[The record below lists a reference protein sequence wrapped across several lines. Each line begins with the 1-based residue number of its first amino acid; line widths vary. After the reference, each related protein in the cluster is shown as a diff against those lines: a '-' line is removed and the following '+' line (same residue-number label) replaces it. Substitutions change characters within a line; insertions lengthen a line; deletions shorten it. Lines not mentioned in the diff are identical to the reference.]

1 VTTRR
6 HVLSLAAFA
15 ALPALRANAQP
26 ATRLPVV
33 GILSPNRAVGGCG
46 PDERERTLCYFR
58 DGMRALGHVEG
69 RTVAYASRFAGDDYR
84 RLPALAKEL
93 VALRPDVIYTHTG
106 LSADAAAT
114 ATATIPIVIGPAGEA
129 SIARLAGDLARPIR
143 NVTGI
148 AFNTIGQDVKCL
160 QLLKEIAPRIARVG
174 VLVNPD
180 NADFSGYPGVL
191 EAAAASLGMTLIGTA
206 VRNLAQLRPAL
217 ATLEARRPD
226 AILLTADAALTAS
239 DEVRPRIIAWATS
252 RRLPLAS
259 PSYRVA
265 PAGGLF
271 SLSTDIEAITRRAAY
286 YVHRI
291 LNGARPADLP
301 VELPTTFR
309 LVVNRDAAN
318 GLGLTLPQSVLVRAD
333 EVIG

>member
-1 VTTRR
+1 MP
-6 HVLSLAAFA
+6 SA
-15 ALPALRANAQP
+15 PQGDRATHRAGGRSGQSGQCRFQ
-26 ATRLPVV
+26 RLP
-33 GILSPNRAVGGCG
+33 GG
-46 PDERERTLCYFR
+46 PRS
-58 DGMRALGHVEG
+58 G
-69 RTVAYASRFAGDDYR
+69 RRVAGDD
-84 RLPALAKEL
+84 A
-93 VALRPDVIYTHTG
+93 
-106 LSADAAAT
+106 
-114 ATATIPIVIGPAGEA
+114 
-129 SIARLAGDLARPIR
+129 
-143 NVTGI
+143 
-148 AFNTIGQDVKCL
+148 
-160 QLLKEIAPRIARVG
+160 
-174 VLVNPD
+174 
-180 NADFSGYPGVL
+180 
-191 EAAAASLGMTLIGTA
+191 IGTA
-206 VRNLAQLRPAL
+206 VRNLASLRPAL

-286 YVHRI
+286 YIHRI

-309 LVVNRDAAN
+309 LVVNREAAN